1 MESFIHRT
9 KRGKNLFPKA
19 EKKFAGSRCLNKR
32 KRGYEESMGDYKVRY
47 KNAKFSNQKIELDGK
62 SFIHCEF
69 QGCMI
74 LLERGETEVSGCTL
88 KNCKLML
95 KGNAYTVGKIIK
107 LFTGKS
113 PLKVLDMEEPLFEKG
128 EGPFQKS
135 MISGGQAAEW
145 TTKKIQG

>member
-1 MESFIHRT
+1 MRQ
-9 KRGKNLFPKA
+9 RD
-19 EKKFAGSRCLNKR
+19 
-32 KRGYEESMGDYKVRY
+32 EESMEDYKVRY
-47 KNAKFSNQKIELDGK
+47 KHSKFSNEKVELDGK
-62 SFIHCEF
+62 SFVHCDFEN
-69 QGCMI
+69 CMI
-74 LLERGETEVSGCTL
+74 ILERGETEISGCTF

-135 MISGGQAAEW
+135 MSSSGQDIAPEALTEGVKEHVVKNTDHACRDHRER
-145 TTKKIQG
+145 GS